1 MSEVTPKAVAA
12 VVEMMTL
19 DGAREQYAAAEV
31 RLTLVPNHCPS
42 SDEVETDME
51 KAGKPQRLVRIPV
64 GLCANQCPRREN
76 IL

>member
-1 MSEVTPKAVAA
+1 MLLNFDSSIGKRC
-12 VVEMMTL
+12 L
-19 DGAREQYAAAEV
+19 KAEV

-42 SDEVETDME
+42 SDEVETDIE